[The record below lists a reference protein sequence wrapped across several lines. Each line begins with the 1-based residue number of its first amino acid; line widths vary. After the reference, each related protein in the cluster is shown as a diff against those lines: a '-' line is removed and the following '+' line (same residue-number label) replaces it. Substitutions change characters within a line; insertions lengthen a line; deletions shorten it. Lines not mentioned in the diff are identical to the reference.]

1 MQVDWPTKMA
11 NLQMPVATV
20 FVGVFLAILVTSFF
34 SLNEF
39 TSTMMASGS
48 IQFTEEQEENVVHI
62 IRDSMASY
70 SLVNNET
77 EFVGAFDA
85 TYSISGNSESLMSSH
100 DAIISMIQNDFNRST
115 TVGYIK
121 TGNSS
126 ASSAT
131 ESPVSNNLALP
142 NPFADSALINQTI
155 SQKISK
161 AIESVEGL
169 DVPLINIKCEFDA
182 NIEDWNCMN

>member
-1 MQVDWPTKMA
+1 MKVDWPSKMA
-11 NLQMPVATV
+11 NLQIPVATV
-20 FVGVFLAILVTSFF
+20 FVGVLLAMLFTSFF

-39 TSTMMASGS
+39 TSTMMALGS
-48 IQFTEEQEENVVHI
+48 IQFTEKQEENVVHI
-62 IRDSMASY
+62 IRDSSY
-70 SLVNNET
+70 SLANNET

-100 DAIISMIQNDFNRST
+100 DVIISMIQNDFNRSP

-131 ESPVSNNLALP
+131 ESPASSNLALP

-169 DVPLINIKCEFDA
+169 DVPLINIKCDFDA
-182 NIEDWNCMN
+182 NIEDWKCMN

>member
-1 MQVDWPTKMA
+1 
-11 NLQMPVATV
+11 MPVATV

-48 IQFTEEQEENVVHI
+48 IQFTEREENVVHI

-100 DAIISMIQNDFNRST
+100 DVIISMIQNDFNRSP

-131 ESPVSNNLALP
+131 ESPVSSNLALT
-142 NPFADSALINQTI
+142 NPFADSTLINQTI
-155 SQKISK
+155 SQRISK

-169 DVPLINIKCEFDA
+169 DVPLINIKCDFDA
-182 NIEDWNCMN
+182 NIEDWKCMN

>member
-1 MQVDWPTKMA
+1 MKADWPSKMA
-11 NLQMPVATV
+11 NLQIPVATV
-20 FVGVFLAILVTSFF
+20 FVGVLLAILVTSFF

-100 DAIISMIQNDFNRST
+100 DVIISMIQNDFNRSP

-131 ESPVSNNLALP
+131 ESPASSNLALP

-169 DVPLINIKCEFDA
+169 DVPLINIKCDFDA
-182 NIEDWNCMN
+182 NIEDWKCMN

>member
-1 MQVDWPTKMA
+1 MKVDWPNKMA
-11 NLQMPVATV
+11 NLQIPSATF
-20 FVGVFLAILVTSFF
+20 FVVVSLAMLFTSFF
-34 SLNEF
+34 SLNGF
-39 TSTMMASGS
+39 TSTIMALGS
-48 IQFTEEQEENVVHI
+48 LQSTEEQEENVVHI
-62 IRDSMASY
+62 VRDSMASY

-77 EFVGAFDA
+77 EFVGPFDT

-100 DAIISMIQNDFNRST
+100 DVIISMIQNDFNRSP

-131 ESPVSNNLALP
+131 ESPASSNLALP

-169 DVPLINIKCEFDA
+169 DVTLINIKCDFDA
-182 NIEDWNCMN
+182 NIEDWKCMN